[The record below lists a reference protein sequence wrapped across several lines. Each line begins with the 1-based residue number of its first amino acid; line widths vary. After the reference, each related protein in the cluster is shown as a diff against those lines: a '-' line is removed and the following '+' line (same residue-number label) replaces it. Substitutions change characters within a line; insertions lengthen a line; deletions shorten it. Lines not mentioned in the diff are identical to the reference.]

1 MCLQTSSTFSHNEQW
16 LYDMSGRTGKKVD
29 PTLFVSRIR
38 CFEQSFPTVDLRY
51 SSCSASMPQT
61 FFDAHCLKAP
71 FVYFLQCVSAKML
84 FMYLPASLM
93 SYMPPLTVLHAQH
106 YYPNLR
112 TAFFER
118 SRRCCSQNDALHQP
132 PKGPPQGRV
141 EPTILRITAII
152 ELPHSTR

>member
-1 MCLQTSSTFSHNEQW
+1 VCLQTSSTFSHNEQW

-93 SYMPPLTVLHAQH
+93 SYILLWQYCMLNIIIPISELLSLNEVGDVAARMMRCISHQKGH
-106 YYPNLR
+106 HKGESNR
-112 TAFFER
+112 R
-118 SRRCCSQNDALHQP
+118 SSA
-132 PKGPPQGRV
+132 
-141 EPTILRITAII
+141 
-152 ELPHSTR
+152 